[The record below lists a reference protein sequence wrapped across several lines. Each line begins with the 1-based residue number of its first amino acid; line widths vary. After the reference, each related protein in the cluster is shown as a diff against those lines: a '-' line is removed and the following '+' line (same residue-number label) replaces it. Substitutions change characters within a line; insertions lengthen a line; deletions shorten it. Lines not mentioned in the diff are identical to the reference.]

1 MGLATRKLAI
11 DLGSSTTRIYVPR
24 KGIVLSQP
32 SLVAKDEAL
41 DSFVAI
47 GDDAIDMAG
56 RSSDTIT
63 IIYPLQAG
71 VIADFGAATAMLKQ
85 FLGTAVG
92 RFQIKK
98 PEAMIT
104 VSGSATSTER
114 RALIDAGREAG
125 LQQVFLIRGAVA
137 AALGAGL
144 PITEPRGNL
153 IVDMGAGTTE
163 IGVFS
168 LGGIVAQGAIRV
180 GGNAIDESIQRFM
193 RREHGMQIGGDE
205 TRRIKTE
212 FLSLKLR
219 EAHTMTVHG
228 RSTIQ
233 GLPKSTTVKL
243 PHLQSYVETTLERI
257 VIAIRRVLEQT
268 PPDLISDIIRHGLI
282 LSGGSAQIGG
292 LSEYFTK
299 RLHVACIVAQDPQ
312 LCTIKGAHM
321 ALTHLDD
328 YKRSLLA

>member
-32 SLVAKDEAL
+32 SLVAKDEAI
-41 DSFVAI
+41 DQFVAI
-47 GDDAIDMAG
+47 GEEAVDMAG
-56 RSSDTIT
+56 RSPDTMT
-63 IIYPLQAG
+63 IINPLQSG
-71 VIADFGAATAMLKQ
+71 VIADFGAATAMLKY
-85 FLGTAVG
+85 FLGLAIG

-104 VSGSATSTER
+104 VSGTATSTER

-125 LQQVFLIRGAVA
+125 LQQVFLIRGSVA

-144 PITEPRGNL
+144 PLTEPRGNL
-153 IVDMGAGTTE
+153 IVDIGAGTTE

-180 GGNAIDESIQRFM
+180 GGNAIDDAIQRFM
-193 RREHGMQIGGDE
+193 RREHGMQIGNEE
-205 TRRIKTE
+205 THRIKTE
-212 FLSLKLR
+212 FLSLKTQ
-219 EAHTMTVHG
+219 ESHTMTVHG
-228 RSTIQ
+228 RSTLQ
-233 GLPKSTTVKL
+233 GLPKSTSVKL
-243 PHLQSYVETTLERI
+243 PHLQAYVETTLERI

-268 PPDLISDIIRHGLI
+268 PPDLISDIIRHGLV
-282 LSGGSAQIGG
+282 LSGGSAQLRG
-292 LSEYFTK
+292 LPEYFTK
-299 RLHVACIVAQDPQ
+299 RLHVACIVAQDPE
-312 LCTIKGAHM
+312 LCAIKGAHM

-328 YKRSLLA
+328 YKRSLLS